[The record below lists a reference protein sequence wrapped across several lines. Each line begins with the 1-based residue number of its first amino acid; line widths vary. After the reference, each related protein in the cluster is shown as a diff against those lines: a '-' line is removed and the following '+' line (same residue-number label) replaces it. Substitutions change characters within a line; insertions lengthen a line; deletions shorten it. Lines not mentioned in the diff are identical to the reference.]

1 MTGLNIVGIVT
12 KYKDI
17 YIPSISK
24 RDWETRGGRQN
35 FRTGGDR
42 TKVDSI
48 RASDRAAFL
57 VEAELYASGE
67 IPTKGMEKVVMN
79 EAVKGLEG

>member
-17 YIPSISK
+17 YIPSIAK
-24 RDWETRGGRQN
+24 RDWETRGGRQG
-35 FRTGGDR
+35 FRTGDR
-42 TKVDSI
+42 IKVDSI
-48 RASDRAAFL
+48 RASDRSAFL

-67 IPTKGMEKVVMN
+67 IPTKSMEKVVMN